1 MLQKIDDTS
10 QIKFFY
16 ISWLLHLSSFLKT
29 LGKIADSFVRVE
41 LPIYQDDAFEE
52 KACKKE

>member
-1 MLQKIDDTS
+1 MFS
-10 QIKFFY
+10 Y
-16 ISWLLHLSSFLKT
+16 ISWVASFVKFLKT